1 MELSDYLRIV
11 RRSWRLVVA
20 VLLATVAVAAL
31 LTAITPREYRAEAEL
46 YVSTAGGSDV
56 SDLVQGSSFTQR
68 QVATYADIVTTPAVL
83 GPVIDDLGLEASASG
98 LARRVTATVPADTV
112 LINVAVVDG
121 DPVQAAE
128 IANMVAD
135 QFAETVQELE
145 RVSEQGESAVKAT
158 VVQPATPSEDPASPD
173 PLRNMALAL
182 VLGLL
187 LGLGLAV
194 LRDLLDRRV
203 RGEADIA
210 RVTEEPTIGAIAFDK
225 DAPAHPLVIEIDP
238 HSPRAESFR
247 ALRTNLLYLDPDDQ
261 PTTFLITSSVPGEGK
276 STTAA
281 NLALTIAETGSTVCL
296 IEGDLRRPRL
306 LDYMGLE
313 NAAGVTDVVVGRV
326 ELADVLQP
334 YVEGLYV
341 LGCGPIP
348 PNPSELLGSDAMR
361 RMLERLSA
369 EFDYV
374 LIDGPPLLAVTDG
387 AILST
392 MTDGALVVVGANVV
406 RRDELERALGT
417 LERVGG
423 KVLGLVANRLA
434 TKGPDAY
441 QYSYG
446 NYRPDTEIEGRGRR
460 PRSRKAR
467 RQKQTQPQTP
477 VAQG

>member
-20 VLLATVAVAAL
+20 VLLATIAVAAL
-31 LTAITPREYRAEAEL
+31 LTALAPREYRAEAEL
-46 YVSTAGGSDV
+46 FISTAAGDNV

-83 GPVIDDLGLEASASG
+83 GPVIDDLGLDLSASS
-98 LARRVTATVPADTV
+98 LAEQVTATVPLNTV
-112 LINVAVVDG
+112 LIDLAVIDR
-121 DPVQAAE
+121 DPEQAAQ
-128 IANMVAD
+128 IANSVAGHLT
-135 QFAETVQELE
+135 ETVQELE
-145 RVSEQGESAVKAT
+145 RVSDDAQSPVKAT
-158 VVQPATPSEDPASPD
+158 VVRPAIAPESPAKPD
-173 PLRNMALAL
+173 PLLNLALAT
-182 VLGLL
+182 VLGTL
-187 LGLGLAV
+187 LGLVLAV

-203 RGEADIA
+203 RGESDIA
-210 RVTEEPTIGAIAFDK
+210 RVTEEPTIGAISFDK

-238 HSPRAESFR
+238 HSPRAEAFR

-276 STTAA
+276 STTTA

-348 PNPSELLGSDAMR
+348 PNPSELLGSDAMH
-361 RMLERLSA
+361 RMLERLST

-392 MTDGALVVVGANVV
+392 LTDGVLVVVGANVV

-423 KVLGLVANRLA
+423 KLLGLVANRLS

-441 QYSYG
+441 SYSYG
-446 NYRPDTEIEGRGRR
+446 NYRPDTELEGRGRR

-467 RQKQTQPQTP
+467 RETQTP